1 MEFLRQVSPMY
12 FKTSLVTIFVKLV
25 LKGQRAWMRAK
36 KMFCASFEYGHT
48 SGLLRVF
55 FSLSLCVLGV
65 LVKTLNR
72 ASLVLVGG
80 SRVTDRNGH
89 VTRTNGNGFPYNKC
103 SFECDGLGGYK
114 PGNESF

>member
-48 SGLLRVF
+48 SGLLHVF
-55 FSLSLCVLGV
+55 FSLFVCSGGLG
-65 LVKTLNR
+65 KNFK
-72 ASLVLVGG
+72 SSIPGGGG